1 MRRFVT
7 KVLVSEENCDCLDV
21 MKTKAANTTWP
32 VIAYMRASRYRLSNQ
47 SARIIVCLITDKRTL
62 TQASCTAKVENLM
75 IPITN
80 KPERMW
86 HFYSH
91 HDILHEL
98 PFHLT
103 PHSGFYSVAQS
114 FFDNKG
120 VGQHA
125 LWINLKTC
133 VFICLI
139 KLITQIIPK
148 SSRSHPRLR
157 LALVKMA
164 KYFQAEYKNTYK
176 DFRFSS
182 DTFQVLKN
190 SIYFFIYFTP
200 FHIREHNDKHN
211 CFNNLLPKPQ
221 RNRRCFGK

>member
-86 HFYSH
+86 HFYNH

-120 VGQHA
+120 VCCASSLHA
-125 LWINLKTC
+125 L
-133 VFICLI
+133 
-139 KLITQIIPK
+139 
-148 SSRSHPRLR
+148 
-157 LALVKMA
+157 LVKNA
-164 KYFQAEYKNTYK
+164 FFLQ
-176 DFRFSS
+176 FRMF
-182 DTFQVLKN
+182 DLQCK
-190 SIYFFIYFTP
+190 IYFEP
-200 FHIREHNDKHN
+200 M
-211 CFNNLLPKPQ
+211 
-221 RNRRCFGK
+221 